1 MGEPVMDISAQQ
13 CRLRRDLEL
22 HGIRDRRVL
31 DAIEQ
36 TRRDLFVPVEMRRRA
51 YDDTALPLA
60 AGQTISQPYMVALM
74 TQELHLQGDETVL
87 EVGTGSGYQAAVLA
101 RLCQHVVTMERLGG
115 LAQDAQRILTELGY
129 DNIEFRLG
137 DGTLG
142 YPNRAPYDGIIV
154 TAAAPK
160 VPQPLVDQLKPN
172 GRLVIPV
179 GDEWLQKLLVYEK
192 TEPRPR
198 IQDVCD
204 CRFVKLIGAA
214 AWPED

>member
-1 MGEPVMDISAQQ
+1 MDIRAQQ
-13 CRLRRDLEL
+13 HRLRIDLQR

-31 DAIEQ
+31 DAVEQ
-36 TRRDLFVPVEMRRRA
+36 TRRDLFVPAKLRHRS

-74 TQELHLQGDETVL
+74 TQELKLQGDETVL

-101 RLCQHVVTMERLGG
+101 RLCQQVITMDRLDK
-115 LAQDAQRILTELGY
+115 LSRDAQRILTELGY

-142 YPNRAPYDGIIV
+142 CPNLAPYDGMIV
-154 TAAAPK
+154 TAAAPEI
-160 VPQPLVDQLKPN
+160 PQTLIDQLKPN

-179 GDEWLQKLLVYEK
+179 GDEWLQKLLVYKK
-192 TEPRPR
+192 TEPRP
-198 IQDVCD
+198 QVTDVCD

-214 AWPED
+214 GWPDD

>member
-1 MGEPVMDISAQQ
+1 MDIRAQQ
-13 CRLRRDLEL
+13 HRLRIDLQR

-31 DAIEQ
+31 DAVEQ
-36 TRRDLFVPVEMRRRA
+36 TRRDLFVPAKLRHRS

-74 TQELHLQGDETVL
+74 TQELKLQGDETVL

-101 RLCQHVVTMERLGG
+101 RLCQQVITMERLEK
-115 LAQDAQRILTELGY
+115 LSRDAQRILTELGY

-142 YPNRAPYDGIIV
+142 CPNLAPYDGMIV
-154 TAAAPK
+154 TAAAPEI
-160 VPQPLVDQLKPN
+160 PQTLIDQLKPN

-179 GDEWLQKLLVYEK
+179 GDEWLQKLLVYKK
-192 TEPRPR
+192 TEPRP
-198 IQDVCD
+198 QVTDVCD

-214 AWPED
+214 GWPDD